1 MQVTCY
7 REKNLS
13 YIVIDNYF
21 TDEEYEE
28 VLAEVKDLKRLSAI
42 PEVIDSA
49 TYENGEYKKTG
60 TGVFLDNLYTNNRN
74 ASPTLCAGQ
83 KIFNNELCLALE
95 KFDVVFSFIRESNID
110 SMLIN
115 YYTPGQVYKAHK
127 DTCNI
132 TAITLLGWGEFT
144 GGGLC
149 FPEQDVKIEFKQ
161 GRTIVFPS
169 CAEHSSE
176 SIGGTEDSCRV
187 SIAHFIWNQVEV
199 K

>member
-13 YIVIDNYF
+13 YVVIDDYI
-21 TDEEYEE
+21 TGQEYEA
-28 VLAEVKDLKRLSAI
+28 VLSESKDLKRLSANSEI
-42 PEVIDSA
+42 TDSA
-49 TYENGEYKKTG
+49 KYENGEYKKTG

-95 KFDVVFSFIRESNID
+95 KFDVVFSFICQSNID
-110 SMLIN
+110 TMLIN

-187 SIAHFIWNQVEV
+187 SIAHFIWNQGEV